1 LIVGEALGFEPENDR
16 FTWTT
21 KEKYATGDEITH
33 GYLRGVN
40 ENFLLSWG
48 FTPSINEDDKCRLN
62 VKDVHFMIG
71 HNGKVDDQV
80 SVVKDLMDQ
89 DGKDCTEEKAW
100 GSIARACERK
110 EEVMN
115 TDIGKVDISP
125 SESRCAIAA
134 EFAEKR
140 ANMLRKGQ
148 RIASNRAADTQRN
161 ISRSEKNMA
170 VAIRK

>member
-1 LIVGEALGFEPENDR
+1 
-16 FTWTT
+16 
-21 KEKYATGDEITH
+21 
-33 GYLRGVN
+33 
-40 ENFLLSWG
+40 
-48 FTPSINEDDKCRLN
+48 
-62 VKDVHFMIG
+62 MIG